1 MKTQLARTSGIHLR
15 QFREDSLELTVL
27 TLRKSERS
35 QENNLMMHLEILEKQ
50 SQAKPQSSRQQEIMT
65 IKTKI
70 NKIETK
76 ITINSCF

>member
-1 MKTQLARTSGIHLR
+1 
-15 QFREDSLELTVL
+15 
-27 TLRKSERS
+27 
-35 QENNLMMHLEILEKQ
+35 MMHLEILEKQ

-76 ITINSCF
+76 ITINSCFWQHKYDCQVINKSNQNK